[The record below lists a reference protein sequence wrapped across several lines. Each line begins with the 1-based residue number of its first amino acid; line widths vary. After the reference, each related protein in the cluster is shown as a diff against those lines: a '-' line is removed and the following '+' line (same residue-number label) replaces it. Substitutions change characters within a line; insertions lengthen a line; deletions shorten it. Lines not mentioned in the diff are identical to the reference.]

1 MTLSCYNFK
10 KHGLFPTTNIL
21 TSIVQRADLCQ
32 DFKSTVLETIKIK
45 SLITRKLFG
54 LPNKEL

>member
-1 MTLSCYNFK
+1 MACS
-10 KHGLFPTTNIL
+10 PATNIL

-32 DFKSTVLETIKIK
+32 DFKSNVLETIKIK
-45 SLITRKLFG
+45 SLIITRKLFG